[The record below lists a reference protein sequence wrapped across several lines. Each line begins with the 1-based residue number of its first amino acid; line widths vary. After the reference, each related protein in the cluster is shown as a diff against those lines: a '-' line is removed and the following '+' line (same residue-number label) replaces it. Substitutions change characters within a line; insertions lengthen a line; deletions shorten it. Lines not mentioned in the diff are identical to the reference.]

1 MIDIQEYEMKKLV
14 TVVAAL
20 AMFSA
25 ASGTVMAKEK
35 VDKATAYCSK
45 IAKKHHVTADKMES
59 YMKTCVEKH
68 NKKYMKKH
76 KKEAKKPAAPAA
88 TTPAK

>member
-1 MIDIQEYEMKKLV
+1 MKKLV
-14 TVVAAL
+14 IVAAAI

-25 ASGTVMAKEK
+25 ASGTVMAKAK
-35 VDKATAYCSK
+35 GDKATAYCTK
-45 IAKKHHVTADKMES
+45 LAKKHHVTADKMES

-68 NKKYMKKH
+68 EKKLMKKH
-76 KKEAKKPAAPAA
+76 KKPAAKPAAPAA

>member
-1 MIDIQEYEMKKLV
+1 MKKLV
-14 TVVAAL
+14 IIAAAL

-35 VDKATAYCSK
+35 MDKATAYCTK
-45 IAKKHHVTADKMES
+45 LAKKHHVTADKMES

-68 NKKYMKKH
+68 EKKHMKK
-76 KKEAKKPAAPAA
+76 KEKPAAPAA
-88 TTPAK
+88 STPAK